1 MNDSG
6 TVTDIWTKSEDNN
19 DCMNDSGTVTDIF
32 ICKLVLCVFL
42 VFLPEHFKSDEAN

>member
-6 TVTDIWTKSEDNN
+6 TVTDIRTKSEDNN
-19 DCMNDSGTVTDIF
+19 DCMNDSGAVIDIF